1 MRRHAL
7 LAALTALLLLLSACG
22 GDDGGDT
29 AGRDI
34 SDVAGDDGDAGDV
47 ADESD
52 RPSEDDLE
60 AAEDQIAAF
69 TNEECGEIFAGFAS
83 AASAF
88 GGSGPDGQ
96 DLSDVSEYFSEIA
109 DRVPNEIEAD
119 FRLFAEA
126 YAEFAEAAA
135 DAGIDFSRPE
145 TMTPEALQQMG
156 ESAELFNDPEV
167 QEASENVSAFVEETC
182 GTGEGS

>member
-7 LAALTALLLLLSACG
+7 LTALTALLLLLSACG
-22 GDDGGDT
+22 GDDGDSS
-29 AGRDI
+29 ADRDV
-34 SDVAGDDGDAGDV
+34 SDVADDV
-47 ADESD
+47 ADDSNEPSD
-52 RPSEDDLE
+52 DDLE

-69 TNEECGEIFAGFAS
+69 TNEECGEIFAGLAG

-96 DLSDVSEYFSEIA
+96 DLTDVARYFDEIA
-109 DRVPNEIEAD
+109 DRVPNEIEGD
-119 FRLFAEA
+119 FRIFAEA
-126 YAEFAEAAA
+126 YGEFAEAAA

-145 TMTPEALQQMG
+145 TLTPEALQQMG